1 MAASKNSTLISML
14 DPQAQ
19 MSINQQNTGTAS
31 YTRRTG
37 TGSVTAKPTVVSN
50 GVTEDQANII
60 QGQGQVYDPAKAMI
74 EQRKAAAAAWA
85 AANGDTIYSGSG
97 PVPGA
102 STAGSTGGSTTKPP
116 PSTGSTTPTPE
127 TPRGPVAPKGPAG
140 AEVLS
145 GYTEDEIAAALAGLE
160 AQFGMT
166 RAQLLADQSQAG
178 AEYRLLLAQLERG
191 RVQGIETATNDAV
204 RRGIYRSGILGE
216 NIADVET
223 SAFDQ
228 RIQAEKGYARREEA
242 TEAQL
247 RNLQAMETAQAAQI
261 EAGLR
266 RQYAQTLMQAG
277 INPGGY
283 NPNGIYR
290 GGMDEGGGGGS
301 APNVV
306 GGYNIDP
313 VTGLAT
319 TRVDAAQPAVN
330 TQGVGAMGPSGTS
343 VTPVATSQ
351 WVPDPTALQQPGI
364 QPTPMPQIIPNP
376 PTSVSDPRRAYDDYM
391 KFWQEQV
398 NGGHQM
404 HGGAPSGPYRVY

>member
-31 YTRRTG
+31 YTKRTG

-85 AANGDTIYSGSG
+85 AANGDTIYSGTG

-116 PSTGSTTPTPE
+116 PSTGSTTPTPD
-127 TPRGPVAPKGPAG
+127 TPRGPVAPTGPAG

-145 GYTEDEIAAALAGLE
+145 AYTEDEISAALAGLE

-228 RIQAEKGYARREEA
+228 RIQAEKGYARREDA

-283 NPNGIYR
+283 NPNGVYR

-301 APNVV
+301 APPQV
-306 GGYNIDP
+306 GGYFIDER
-313 VTGLAT
+313 GMAAG
-319 TRVDAAQPAVN
+319 RVDAAQPAVN
-330 TQGVGAMGPSGTS
+330 TQGVGAMAPSGTS
-343 VTPVATSQ
+343 VTPVATNQ
-351 WVPDPTALQQPGI
+351 WVPDPTAQPAP
-364 QPTPMPQIIPNP
+364 QPIASPNP
-376 PTSVSDPRRAYDDYM
+376 APAYKDPRTAYSEY
-391 KFWQEQV
+391 QEFLKTLV
-398 NGGHQM
+398 GGQQM
-404 HGGAPSGPYRVY
+404 HGASTGPYRVY